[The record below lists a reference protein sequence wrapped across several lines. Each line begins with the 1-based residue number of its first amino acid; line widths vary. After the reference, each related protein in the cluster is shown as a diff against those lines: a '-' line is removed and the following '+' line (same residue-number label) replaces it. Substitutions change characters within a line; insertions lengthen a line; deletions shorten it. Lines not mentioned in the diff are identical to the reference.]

1 MTELA
6 TAPETVADTP
16 SPAPAEARI
25 AEKDINALADKVS
38 EAAKPKSESEIAEK
52 EAADLKSLQSK
63 AFRRAADKAGRDRDD
78 GGKFARAE
86 DENSKDAAKALKTE
100 APAEPKTPAKA
111 EVKDQKPV
119 EAAKTETPPA
129 KPDASEVKQPQS
141 WKADKKAVWDTLSP
155 EAKAYVSEREEQAH
169 QHISKL
175 GQFAKSIEPVAKTL
189 QGYRDVFE
197 QKGLSYQEGVK
208 QLLDAQRLLDRDPVS
223 ALQEIAKAYGVDL
236 GKALSAP
243 RDPQISQMKAQIDQ
257 LTQELKDAKEERVYR
272 QHQETESKKQSIN
285 KVIDDFSKD
294 KTDFAELEADIIAN
308 INILNQTNPELSLA
322 ERLQT
327 AYERAQWANP
337 QTRQALIDRK
347 AKEVE
352 AENLR
357 KAKEAAEKARR
368 ATDINVTSAAESNGE
383 VDLNSLQRAAYRK
396 ASNR

>member
-1 MTELA
+1 M
-6 TAPETVADTP
+6 
-16 SPAPAEARI
+16 
-25 AEKDINALADKVS
+25 
-38 EAAKPKSESEIAEK
+38 
-52 EAADLKSLQSK
+52 
-63 AFRRAADKAGRDRDD
+63 
-78 GGKFARAE
+78 
-86 DENSKDAAKALKTE
+86 
-100 APAEPKTPAKA
+100 
-111 EVKDQKPV
+111 KDQKPV

-236 GKALSAP
+236 GQALSAP